1 MLFSAV
7 VAPTY
12 VYSVEGF
19 PFICTSPAFIVYRLF
34 DDGFSDCVRCYPIA
48 VLICISLAISD
59 VEYLFMCFLVIC
71 MSSLKKSLFSVSV
84 HFF

>member
-1 MLFSAV
+1 MLFSTV
-7 VAPTY
+7 VALTY

-59 VEYLFMCFLVIC
+59 VEYLFMCFLVIYVFFEE
-71 MSSLKKSLFSVSV
+71 KSI
-84 HFF
+84 